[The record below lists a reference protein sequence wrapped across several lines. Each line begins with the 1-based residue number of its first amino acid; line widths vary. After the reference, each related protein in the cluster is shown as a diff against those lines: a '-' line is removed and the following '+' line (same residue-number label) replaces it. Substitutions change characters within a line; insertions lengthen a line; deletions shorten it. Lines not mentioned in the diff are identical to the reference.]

1 MSVQDPDTPSASST
15 PTPETTETP
24 TALRCASYMGCR
36 HCEEGNLVYDYEAG
50 ASRCRSCGEL
60 D

>member
-1 MSVQDPDTPSASST
+1 MSVQDPDTPSASS
-15 PTPETTETP
+15 PPAPETAPTTP
-24 TALRCASYMGCR
+24 RCASYMGCR
-36 HCEEGNLVYDYEAG
+36 HCEEGNLVYDHEAG